1 MSNVYLKNPVTC
13 RWSLRV
19 CRLEHAGHHVVLRL
33 AVGEGGELTRML
45 PSWLRS
51 SVYETEDPGFDS
63 RRSCA
68 VFFSPDPAVSFLS
81 SSEQKRMMV
90 TDCIYPTRI
99 E

>member
-1 MSNVYLKNPVTC
+1 MQCHARVKKKPKNPVTC

-51 SVYETEDPGFDS
+51 SV
-63 RRSCA
+63 
-68 VFFSPDPAVSFLS
+68 V
-81 SSEQKRMMV
+81 
-90 TDCIYPTRI
+90 
-99 E
+99 